1 MNTMQ
6 FRTAILITCLLV
18 TGISCKKKS
27 NNPVNDLPPLTTTG
41 ANTFG
46 CLVNGQ
52 AFLPKAAGVSG
63 REPLNFSYGIVNN
76 KTSLIINVENS
87 GSKGSAYIR
96 LFINAAV
103 LKQGEDYTLAS
114 GYPLDDSPN
123 GHYNYRGP
131 QESYGTDYNTNN
143 QVKGKLHLTYFNE
156 KIASGT
162 FSFDAVSEAGEK
174 VEITEGRFD
183 IKL

>member
-1 MNTMQ
+1 MNTIQ
-6 FRTAILITCLLV
+6 FRTAILIACLLF
-18 TGISCKKKS
+18 TGYSCKKKS
-27 NNPVNDLPPLTTTG
+27 ENPVDDLPPLSTTG

-63 REPLNFSYGIVNN
+63 REPLNFSYGMVNN
-76 KTSLIINVENS
+76 KKSLIISVEDS
-87 GSKGSAYIR
+87 RSPGSAYIR

-103 LKQGEDYTLAS
+103 LKQGDDYILAK
-114 GYPLDDSPN
+114 GYPQDENPN

-131 QESYGTDYNTNN
+131 KASYGTDYNTND
-143 QVKGKLHLTYFNE
+143 QVTGKLHLTYFNE

-162 FSFDAVSEAGEK
+162 FWFDAVSDAGEK
-174 VEITEGRFD
+174 ERSGKEDSI
-183 IKL
+183 